1 MAPRSIQ
8 LARLFGIRVGANPSW
23 FVVLFLMI
31 YVLTGYFGDVLD
43 GSDTEAFLVAVAAA
57 LLFFVSLVLHELGH
71 AIVARRNGIA
81 IAGIDL
87 WFFGGIAKM
96 TRDTESPGEEFRVAI
111 AGPAVTAFVI
121 ALCIGISAAI
131 SRMGDFVDSAQL
143 SNQATTPAL
152 ALLGWL
158 AIINAALLVF
168 NMVPALPLDGG
179 RVARAIAWRVTGD
192 RNRGTRFSGRA
203 GQAFSYVLIGVGV
216 FFLLKADAVTGVWC
230 IVLGLFLGQAAR
242 GFVAASR
249 FSERL
254 EGITV
259 GDVMD
264 DDPVSIPAETTVLNA
279 HEDYFLRYRFSW
291 FPTVDS
297 AGRLVG
303 VLREER
309 VDGALAAGQPA
320 LPVHEVL
327 DGEGD
332 TIARVGRDAS
342 LEALL
347 GSDALRRLGALP
359 VVDAHGMLCGVVRID
374 DVRRALT
381 AAVAGPLG

>member
-1 MAPRSIQ
+1 
-8 LARLFGIRVGANPSW
+8 
-23 FVVLFLMI
+23 
-31 YVLTGYFGDVLD
+31 
-43 GSDTEAFLVAVAAA
+43 
-57 LLFFVSLVLHELGH
+57 
-71 AIVARRNGIA
+71 
-81 IAGIDL
+81 
-87 WFFGGIAKM
+87 
-96 TRDTESPGEEFRVAI
+96 
-111 AGPAVTAFVI
+111 
-121 ALCIGISAAI
+121 
-131 SRMGDFVDSAQL
+131 
-143 SNQATTPAL
+143 
-152 ALLGWL
+152 
-158 AIINAALLVF
+158 
-168 NMVPALPLDGG
+168 
-179 RVARAIAWRVTGD
+179 
-192 RNRGTRFSGRA
+192 
-203 GQAFSYVLIGVGV
+203 
-216 FFLLKADAVTGVWC
+216 VWC

-264 DDPVSIPAETTVLNA
+264 DDPVAIPAETTVLDA

-291 FPTVDS
+291 FPTVDT

-347 GSDALRRLGALP
+347 GSEALRRLGALP
-359 VVDAHGMLCGVVRID
+359 VVDGQGFLCGVVRID

-381 AAVAGPLG
+381 AAVAGPLT

>member
-1 MAPRSIQ
+1 MAPGSIQ
-8 LARLFGIRVGANPSW
+8 LARVFGIRVGASPSW

-31 YVLTGYFGDVLD
+31 YVLTGYFGDVLS
-43 GSDTEAFLVAVAAA
+43 GSDTQAFLVAVAAA

-111 AGPAVTAFVI
+111 AGPAVTAVVI
-121 ALCIGISAAI
+121 ALCVGVSAAL
-131 SRMGDFVDSAQL
+131 SRMGDFLDSAQL
-143 SNQATTPAL
+143 SDQATTPAL

-158 AIINAALLVF
+158 AIINTALLLF
-168 NMVPALPLDGG
+168 NLVPALPLDGG

-203 GQAFSYVLIGVGV
+203 GQAFSYVLIGLGV
-216 FFLLKADAVTGVWC
+216 FFLLRADGVTGVWC
-230 IVLGLFLGQAAR
+230 ILLGLFLGQAAR

-264 DDPVSIPAETTVLNA
+264 DDPVAIPAETTVLDA
-279 HEDYFLRYRFSW
+279 HEEYFLRYRFSW
-291 FPTVDS
+291 FPTVDA

-320 LPVHEVL
+320 LAVHEVL

-347 GSDALRRLGALP
+347 GSEALRRLGALP
-359 VVDAHGMLCGVVRID
+359 VVDGQGLLCGVVRID

>member
-1 MAPRSIQ
+1 MPPGSIQ
-8 LARLFGIRVGANPSW
+8 LARVLGIRVGANPSW

-31 YVLTGYFGDVLD
+31 YVLTGYFGDVLR

-111 AGPAVTAFVI
+111 AGPAVTAVI
-121 ALCIGISAAI
+121 IGVCVGVSVAI

-143 SNQATTPAL
+143 SDKTTTPAL

-158 AIINAALLVF
+158 AIINTALLLF
-168 NMVPALPLDGG
+168 NLVPALPLDGG

-203 GQAFSYVLIGVGV
+203 GQAFSYVLIGAGV
-216 FFLLKADAVTGVWC
+216 FFLLRADPVTGVWC
-230 IVLGLFLGQAAR
+230 IILGLFLGQAAR

-264 DDPVSIPAETTVLNA
+264 DDPVAIPAETTVLNA
-279 HEDYFLRYRFSW
+279 HEDYFLRYHFSW

-320 LPVHEVL
+320 LAVHEVL

-332 TIARVGRDAS
+332 TIARVARDAS

-347 GSDALRRLGALP
+347 GSEALRRLGALP
-359 VVDAHGMLCGVVRID
+359 VVDPQGILCGVVRID

-381 AAVAGPLG
+381 AAVAGPFG

>member
-1 MAPRSIQ
+1 
-8 LARLFGIRVGANPSW
+8 
-23 FVVLFLMI
+23 
-31 YVLTGYFGDVLD
+31 
-43 GSDTEAFLVAVAAA
+43 
-57 LLFFVSLVLHELGH
+57 
-71 AIVARRNGIA
+71 
-81 IAGIDL
+81 
-87 WFFGGIAKM
+87 M
-96 TRDTESPGEEFRVAI
+96 TRDTETPGEEFRVAV
-111 AGPAVTAFVI
+111 AGPAVTAAVI
-121 ALCIGISAAI
+121 ALCIAISAAL
-131 SRMGDFVDSAQL
+131 SRMGDFLDSAQL
-143 SNQATTPAL
+143 SDQATTPAL

-168 NMVPALPLDGG
+168 NLVPALPLDGG

-203 GQAFSYVLIGVGV
+203 GQAFSYALIGVGV
-216 FFLLKADAVTGVWC
+216 FFLLKADAVSGVWC

-264 DDPVSIPAETTVLNA
+264 DDPVAIPAETTVLDA

-291 FPTVDS
+291 FPTVDT

-359 VVDAHGMLCGVVRID
+359 VVDAHGILCGVVRID

>member
-96 TRDTESPGEEFRVAI
+96 TRDTETPGEEFRVAI
-111 AGPAVTAFVI
+111 AGPALTAAVI
-121 ALCIGISAAI
+121 ALCIAISAAL
-131 SRMGDFVDSAQL
+131 SRMGDFIDSAQL

-158 AIINAALLVF
+158 AIINAALLLF

-203 GQAFSYVLIGVGV
+203 GQTFSYVLIGVGV
-216 FFLLKADAVTGVWC
+216 FFLLKADAVSGVWC

-291 FPTVDS
+291 FPTVDT